1 MATNDMLTPRKI
13 VEALDHYIV
22 GQAKAKKDSSD
33 CAQK

>member
-22 GQAKAKKDSSD
+22 GQGKAKR
-33 CAQK
+33 Q